1 MSSPRTLSD
10 RSAPESASQLTSV
23 PDIDRARVFAENVA
37 SSVNAGSWVLAR
49 YNASGTPAEIVV
61 PDHVSDG
68 QKLAAWLKGE
78 RALQDR
84 RGGPVPRVTRTL
96 SQIAP
101 YRSGLTIVYG
111 DERGLAGMLMVLRT
125 EEQLRFSEL
134 DETFLQS
141 TLESGSAVLHR
152 LRVFDG
158 EQTARERAGHRVVP
172 AQFVLRE
179 DLSIEYSWLPPQSD
193 SDEVVRSMLSIIED
207 DRLPSVIENAVRSIV
222 TGWGDDAAK
231 PANEEFGVAI
241 PLPFLLVRA
250 VRLAGS
256 GGMRIGVQIERFRA
270 RNAMNWASR
279 RFHMSPRELQIL
291 ALILQGLG
299 TQEIADAL
307 HIAGSTANDHIKRM
321 LLKTKS
327 HNRVE
332 MVAKVLGWRAA
343 G

>member
-1 MSSPRTLSD
+1 MSTPRSVPD
-10 RSAPESASQLTSV
+10 RAVAESASHLTSV

-37 SSVNAGSWVLAR
+37 SSVNAGSWALAR

-61 PDHVSDG
+61 PEHAHDEEQLV
-68 QKLAAWLKGE
+68 AWLKAE
-78 RALQDR
+78 RALQER
-84 RGGPVPRVTRTL
+84 RGGQVPRVTRSL
-96 SQIAP
+96 SQVAP

-125 EEQLRFSEL
+125 EDQLRFSEV
-134 DETFLQS
+134 DETFLRS
-141 TLESGSAVLHR
+141 TLDSGSAVLHR

-158 EQTARERAGHRVVP
+158 EQTAKERAGHRTVP

-193 SDEVVRSMLSIIED
+193 ADEVVRNMLSIIEH

-222 TGWGDDAAK
+222 AGWGENPSA
-231 PANEEFGVAI
+231 EEFGVAI

-250 VRLAGS
+250 VRLS
-256 GGMRIGVQIERFRA
+256 GGGENRIGVQIERFRA

-299 TQEIADAL
+299 TQEIAEAL
-307 HIAGSTANDHIKRM
+307 QIAGSTANDHIKRM